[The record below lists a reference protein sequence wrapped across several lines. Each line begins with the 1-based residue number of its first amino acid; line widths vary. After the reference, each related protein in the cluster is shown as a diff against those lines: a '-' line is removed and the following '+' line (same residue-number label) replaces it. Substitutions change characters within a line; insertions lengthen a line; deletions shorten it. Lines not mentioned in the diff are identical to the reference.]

1 MADPA
6 VWPFVSVIILNFN
19 GIRWLKECLDSLA
32 GSDYP
37 QDCYEVILGDNAS
50 TDDSLDFVRQQ
61 YPRVKT
67 IAFDENSGF
76 CRSNNRCARE
86 ARGEYLVFLNNDTFV
101 TKAWLTELVRAVLA
115 DAKIVS
121 CASKILFADP
131 EKRLLNAA
139 GGKIFISGSSI
150 YEGWMQED
158 GPAYETPRDTG
169 FGCAAGVLVQ
179 KRFFLETGG
188 FDEYY
193 FHSVEEM
200 DLGWRAW
207 LMGYKV
213 RYVPTAVMYH
223 SMGGTAF
230 DGRGMTPSIL
240 FLVLRNSLYFIVKNF
255 EGWTAVRGMAL
266 FFLKT
271 LYTMGYALGTR
282 NGAAF
287 KAVWKALGHSL
298 KDHGKAFRAR
308 ELTQKLRKVKDREL
322 QKRGVLAGT
331 LEVVRATFA
340 GLAAQQKYAAS
351 GLYDTKDI
359 MKIRTNKQGNLV
371 FYQEP

>member
-19 GIRWLKECLDSLA
+19 GKRWLKECLDSLA

-37 QDCYEVILGDNAS
+37 QDRYEVILGDNAS

-61 YPRVKT
+61 YPRVKI

-101 TKAWLTELVRAVLA
+101 TKAWLIELVRAVLA
-115 DAKIVS
+115 ESGVVS
-121 CASKILFADP
+121 CASKILFP
-131 EKRLLNAA
+131 NLKKKILNAA
-139 GGKIFISGSSI
+139 GGKLFITGSSI

-158 GPAYETPRDTG
+158 GPAYDIPKDTG

-207 LMGYKV
+207 LMGYRV
-213 RYVPTAVMYH
+213 RYVPTAVMCH
-223 SMGGTAF
+223 HMGGTAF
-230 DGRGMTPSIL
+230 GGRGMTPTIL
-240 FLVLRNSLYFIVKNF
+240 FLVLRNSLYFIIKNF
-255 EGWTAVRGMAL
+255 EGWTALRGIIL

-271 LYTMGYALGTR
+271 LYTMGYSLGTG
-282 NGAAF
+282 NWAAF
-287 KAVWKALGHSL
+287 KSVWKALGCSL

-308 ELTQKLRKVKDREL
+308 ELTQKRRKIKDREL
-322 QKRGVLAGT
+322 QRMGVLAGAREVIGMT
-331 LEVVRATFA
+331 LS
-340 GLAAQQKYAAS
+340 GLAAEKKYAAR
-351 GLYDTKDI
+351 GLYDNQDV
-359 MKIRTNKQGNLV
+359 MKLRRNTRGDLV
-371 FYQEP
+371 FYHEP